1 MPNSWRRRIRRNLC
15 FGDSSLDIT
24 PFMNLMVV
32 LIPFLLSGM
41 VFSRLAIL
49 ELNLSTVPKT
59 EEVSKPLK
67 KPFSLIV
74 TLHPDHLTVQGT
86 GLKQT
91 KITSKGKEYDLERV
105 REILQKVKTSFP
117 NEKSI
122 ILLSEPS
129 VAYET
134 LVKIMDTVR
143 SGPSG
148 DLFPSISI
156 GEVRKK

>member
-1 MPNSWRRRIRRNLC
+1 MRNSWRRRTRRNSR
-15 FGDSSLDIT
+15 FGDSSLDVT

-41 VFSRLAIL
+41 VFSRLAVL
-49 ELNLSTVPKT
+49 ELNLPTAPDT
-59 EEVSKPLK
+59 EKVSKPAK

-86 GLKQT
+86 GLKRT
-91 KITSKGKEYDLERV
+91 NIPSKGKKYDLKRV
-105 REILQKVKTSFP
+105 RELLEKVKSSFP

-129 VAYET
+129 VSYES
-134 LVKIMDTVR
+134 LVKVMDTAR

-148 DLFPSISI
+148 DLFPTISI